1 MTENQNNGY
10 EKAAILLVTL
20 GEDVASE
27 VMKNLD
33 AREIKLI
40 GNYLSKASK
49 IAPEKVKT
57 VVREFHEIATSPDSF
72 VFGGEDYMR
81 AVLTKAMGAE
91 RAGKVMENLAI
102 VSEDKGLEALKW
114 IDPRGIA
121 NLVKG
126 EHPQTIALI
135 LAHLD
140 ADHASRVVSLLPVAI
155 RGDVMHRIAT
165 IEGVSP
171 GVIKEIEEVLNKELQ
186 MGGSIVEKKIGGP
199 DVAAQILNSLDRSN
213 ESAIMSS
220 IEQTSPDLAEAIR
233 KMMFVFEDL
242 MNIDDRGMQE
252 IMKEISKE
260 DLMISL
266 KGAGEDLKAKF
277 FKNMSERAAQGVK
290 EDMEAKGPVRVS
302 EIEKSQQA
310 ILKIAKRLEEEGKI
324 VIGGKG
330 SDDMLS

>member
-33 AREIKLI
+33 AREIKII

-57 VVREFHEIATSPDSF
+57 VVREFHEIATTPDSF
-72 VFGGEDYMR
+72 IFGGEDYMR

-91 RAGKVMENLAI
+91 KAGKVMENLAI
-102 VSEDKGLEALKW
+102 ASEDRGLEALKW

-140 ADHASRVVSLLPVAI
+140 SDHASRVVSLLPAAI
-155 RGDVMHRIAT
+155 RGDVMLRIAT

-220 IEQTSPDLAEAIR
+220 IEQISPDLAEAIR